1 MRSPEWHPLS
11 PQAAHQA
18 ADRSVA
24 GSSFSDY
31 RGQHNTARYRIL
43 TPLGYWVYVSEQRLY
58 HINKHSQAAEHSD
71 DLPHLLNNPD
81 LITPNPDESATH
93 LYYKVYRGT
102 LFVVAVH
109 QTPKLRYVATMY
121 SSLRLKGVKRG
132 LLTRDDFLYI
142 RGGFRW
148 RKWI

>member
-11 PQAAHQA
+11 PQAARQA

-102 LFVVAVH
+102 FVRSCRPSDAETALCGDNVFI
-109 QTPKLRYVATMY
+109 TPTQGRE
-121 SSLRLKGVKRG
+121 KGVIDER
-132 LLTRDDFLYI
+132 
-142 RGGFRW
+142 
-148 RKWI
+148 